1 MENRTAQKG
10 QDYKGVI
17 VMIPCLN
24 EEKTVGKVVADF
36 KASLPGAD
44 IYVYDNNSTD
54 KTADTARSKGAV
66 VMPAPVQGKGNV
78 VRQMFSELDGDAFL
92 MVDGD
97 DTYPAGEAPRL
108 IAELKKGEADMVVG
122 ARMSE
127 HGAKSFRAFHK
138 FGNSL
143 VAKLISL
150 IFSRKVTDVMSG
162 YRAFSWTFVKSI
174 PLMSEGFDVETEMTL
189 QALAKDF
196 RISEIPIKYG
206 ERPEGSFSKLNTYL
220 DGFLVL
226 KTIFLIFKDYKPF
239 VFFFLLSIILA
250 ALSIVFGYWP
260 VMDYIRFRY
269 VYHVPLAVLA
279 SGIGILSA
287 LSFGLGLIMDTLAKY
302 HNENFVLRKRLLT
315 KRSYRGGGQDSGS
328 W

>member
-1 MENRTAQKG
+1 MEKQSGNEG
-10 QDYKGVI
+10 QDYKGTI

-36 KASLPGAD
+36 KAALPGAK
-44 IYVYDNNSTD
+44 IFVYDNNSTD
-54 KTADTARSKGAV
+54 KTAEIARSEGAV
-66 VMPAPVQGKGNV
+66 VVPAPIQGKGNV
-78 VRQMFSELDGDAFL
+78 VRQMFAELDGDVFL

-97 DTYPAGEAPRL
+97 DTYPADQAPGL
-108 IAELKKGEADMVVG
+108 IAELKKGAADMVVG
-122 ARMSE
+122 ARLSAYE
-127 HGAKSFRAFHK
+127 AKSFRAFHK
-138 FGNSL
+138 FGNRL
-143 VAKLISL
+143 VAGLISL

-162 YRAFSWTFVKSI
+162 YRVFSWTFVKSI

-196 RISEIPIKYG
+196 RITEIPIKYG
-206 ERPEGSFSKLNTYL
+206 ERPAGSFSKLNTYM

-239 VFFFLLSIILA
+239 IFFFLLSLMLA
-250 ALSIVFGYWP
+250 GLSIAIGYWP
-260 VMDYIRFRY
+260 IMDYIKFRY

-302 HNENFVLRKRLLT
+302 HNENFVLRKRLVT
-315 KRSYRGGGQDSGS
+315 KRLNRGDEQDSGN